1 MRLALFDL
9 DHTLIPF
16 DSGMAWVRFL
26 VGRELL
32 PPEAEWAYLAH
43 CHDYVAGTIDVRDLH
58 RALVLPLAG
67 SKRSAFD
74 EWLAE
79 FEAGLDATLPAP
91 SLALVAMHR
100 AAGDRCVLVTATARF
115 VAERYAAAFG
125 IADVLA
131 TESARD
137 SYGRL
142 TGEIVGLP
150 CAREH
155 KLDKLGGW
163 LALEGLSLAGFER
176 SWFYSDSASDLPL
189 LRAVTDPVAV
199 RPDAALRAVAEQEGW
214 RIERLEAA

>member
-26 VGRELL
+26 VSRELL
-32 PPEAEWAYLAH
+32 PPEAESVYLAH
-43 CHDYVAGTIDVRDLH
+43 CQDYVAGAIDVRTLH

-67 SKRSAFD
+67 SKRGAFD
-74 EWLAE
+74 EWLAD
-79 FEAGLDATLPAP
+79 FEATLSATLPAP

-100 AAGDRCVLVTATARF
+100 ASGDRCVLITATARF

-150 CAREH
+150 CVHEH
-155 KLDKLGGW
+155 KLEKLAGW
-163 LALEGLSLAGFER
+163 LALEGLKLDSFER
-176 SWFYSDSASDLPL
+176 SYFYSDSASDLPL
-189 LRAVTDPVAV
+189 LHAVSHPVAV
-199 RPDAALRAVAEQEGW
+199 RPDAALRAVAEREGW
-214 RIERLEAA
+214 RIDRLGAA